1 MFSQAPTILPGPRT
15 EHGGQLGLVSL
26 PTDLLWLLSTQCMV
40 LGGPGNA
47 VVTLL
52 YHGNEHM

>member
-1 MFSQAPTILPGPRT
+1 MV
-15 EHGGQLGLVSL
+15 GGWGWSL
-26 PTDLLWLLSTQCMV
+26 YPLTQCMV